1 MFKIIIERGAKT
13 MCTQNELNKILTKI
27 SQTAKSTFQDKLDSV
42 ILYGSYARGD
52 YDNDSDID
60 ILVLADIP
68 REHIFKYK
76 PNLIHLSSQLGLE
89 YDILITI
96 TIRDL
101 DTYNKYLNAMPF
113 YQNIK
118 KEGVPIAV

>member
-1 MFKIIIERGAKT
+1 

-76 PNLIHLSSQLGLE
+76 PYLIHLSSQLGLE

-101 DTYNKYLNAMPF
+101 DTYNKYLNAVPF